1 MDSAFERHCS
11 ELVARER
18 SGHTAVLHDNLLYV
32 WGGYMVRK
40 HWNIKDTNDKE
51 EKGNFSS
58 TVLNMWYLNGGIN
71 CICQFIPN
79 KIKNKN
85 TFINKWGLL
94 CIIICNRFLVFF
106 FLLSFPKPHDLTPPP
121 APAPRFVFHFWLK
134 HLTFLW
140 RQTKI

>member
-71 CICQFIPN
+71 CICQFIPS

-94 CIIICNRFLVFF
+94 CIIICNSFLLFF
-106 FLLSFPKPHDLTPPP
+106 FAFISQTTWPNSTACTCIIMLL
-121 APAPRFVFHFWLK
+121 
-134 HLTFLW
+134 
-140 RQTKI
+140 IC